1 MKWQVLIGA
10 KPLAAGEY
18 TVDCDTLDSMPDV
31 TFTIAGREFSLSPK
45 DYILQIQGTCL
56 SGFMGLDLPGDLGP
70 QWILGDVFMG
80 KYYTVF
86 DYGNRQVSLEEP
98 AHCYSLIVLREHAQ
112 RVCAYGFAVLQCFND
127 I

>member
-18 TVDCDTLDSMPDV
+18 TVDCDALDTMPDV

-56 SGFMGLDLPGDLGP
+56 SGFMG
-70 QWILGDVFMG
+70 
-80 KYYTVF
+80 
-86 DYGNRQVSLEEP
+86 
-98 AHCYSLIVLREHAQ
+98 
-112 RVCAYGFAVLQCFND
+112 
-127 I
+127 